1 MSKRWALRL
10 LLAVMLLA
18 AFSAAVS
25 ADEGDGWYDASQEEY
40 FWQDQQEVV
49 FPDVTP
55 EHWSYDDVMYLY
67 RNGIIGGFPDGTF
80 RPEEKVTTGQALKM
94 IILAAGYAEP
104 GTVSSHWARGYL
116 NFALEAGILER
127 GEITDLDVSMSRLL
141 TAKVSARAL
150 GVTRQDA
157 QQKFTDTNDDC
168 VQALSEIGIIGGYPD
183 GTFRPNGSLTR
194 AELSA
199 IVSRIYAYRLD
210 LSLIHI

>member
-1 MSKRWALRL
+1 
-10 LLAVMLLA
+10 
-18 AFSAAVS
+18 
-25 ADEGDGWYDASQEEY
+25 
-40 FWQDQQEVV
+40 
-49 FPDVTP
+49 
-55 EHWSYDDVMYLY
+55 
-67 RNGIIGGFPDGTF
+67 
-80 RPEEKVTTGQALKM
+80 M

-127 GEITDLDVSMSRLL
+127 GEITDLDVSMSRIL

-183 GTFRPNGSLTR
+183 GTFRPSGSLTR

-210 LSLIHI
+210 RNGGSTDNPDDPEDLDSDEPIEPAHHGRRRRVHQGARGLHREGVLGLSAVFHRLRQLLRKRRVPRRYQRKAGGQAASQAAAGL